1 MWVSCNNKNFNLDL
15 SALEI
20 IRDGFVQHPQ
30 IWVQVYLH
38 LPTASVLNQTLQIL
52 FCLGTVLTV
61 YLPTFLLICISY
73 VTNFF
78 KPYFFEAVVAV
89 NLTCMLVLATM
100 FVSVS
105 DSLPKTSYIKM
116 IDVWLIVS
124 LSIPFFEVCIE
135 FLGATSIEKISK
147 IRTFKVLLYTAID
160 AYRMDENREV
170 NNHGSVRIV
179 NETENDNNCKE
190 KRINNFLNASFV
202 RYVKLFIF
210 LFYEAINDK

>member
-1 MWVSCNNKNFNLDL
+1 MALSNNHRLGYKF
-15 SALEI
+15 I
-20 IRDGFVQHPQ
+20 FIRSM
-30 IWVQVYLH
+30 
-38 LPTASVLNQTLQIL
+38 ASVLNQTLQIL
-52 FCLGTVLTV
+52 FCLGTLLTV

-124 LSIPFFEVCIE
+124 LSIPFFEVCIVE
-135 FLGATSIEKISK
+135 FLGATSIET
-147 IRTFKVLLYTAID
+147 RPNV
-160 AYRMDENREV
+160 
-170 NNHGSVRIV
+170 
-179 NETENDNNCKE
+179 
-190 KRINNFLNASFV
+190 
-202 RYVKLFIF
+202 
-210 LFYEAINDK
+210 